1 MNCLKIT
8 NKRFWLLLLAAGVVS
23 LAFGIISVLRE
34 PEVTGSSAMLLG
46 MFTGLGAAVTVIS
59 ILRLIDMAVAP
70 AAKIKQAEINV
81 KDERNVQILRASYT
95 VANTAAS
102 LLFAVMAFVFVGLGY
117 RVPGLIAAGALW
129 VQVLVFLISHRVLS
143 KKM

>member
-46 MFTGLGAAVTVIS
+46 MFTGLGAAFTVIS
-59 ILRLIDMAVAP
+59 IIRLIYMAVAP